1 MKRKPQP
8 KRKPTPTRKPGRP
21 KRILVDHN
29 LSIQDAAREFH
40 TTPETIRRRLRAAE
54 VVHKEGELHSIY
66 VLHTA
71 LVGDL
76 HAQRIRETRARADL
90 LELERRQTEGELV
103 TMNEARGVI
112 RQYLGPMRDIL
123 TTAPMALAAR
133 VNPADPEL
141 ARMQLEQWSEDN
153 LKKLHEV

>member
-1 MKRKPQP
+1 MKP
-8 KRKPTPTRKPGRP
+8 KRKPRTHQTWK
-21 KRILVDHN
+21 DHN
-29 LSIQDAAREFH
+29 LSISEAAKEFH
-40 TTPETIRRRLRAAE
+40 STPETIRRRLRAADIT
-54 VVHKEGELHSIY
+54 HAEGNRYSIY
-66 VLHTA
+66 TLHVA
-71 LVGDL
+71 MVGDL

-90 LELERRQTEGELV
+90 LELERRKTEGDLV
-103 TMNEARGVI
+103 TMEEARSVI

-153 LKKLHEV
+153 MRKLREV

>member
-1 MKRKPQP
+1 MKP
-8 KRKPTPTRKPGRP
+8 KRKLRPPAKRK
-21 KRILVDHN
+21 KLVKVRWTNHD
-29 LSIQDAAREFH
+29 LSISEAAKEFH
-40 TTPETIRRRLRAAE
+40 STPETIRRRLRAAE
-54 VVHKEGELHSIY
+54 ITHTEGKRYSIY

-90 LELERRQTEGELV
+90 LELERRKTEGDLV
-103 TMNEARGVI
+103 TMEEARSVI

>member
-1 MKRKPQP
+1 MKP
-8 KRKPTPTRKPGRP
+8 KRKLRPPAKRK
-21 KRILVDHN
+21 KLVSVRWTNHD
-29 LSIQDAAREFH
+29 LSISEAAKEFH
-40 TTPETIRRRLRAAE
+40 STPETIRRRLRAADIT
-54 VVHKEGELHSIY
+54 HAEGNRDNIHTLH
-66 VLHTA
+66 VA
-71 LVGDL
+71 MVGDL

-103 TMNEARGVI
+103 TMEEARNVI

-153 LKKLHEV
+153 MRKLREV

>member
-1 MKRKPQP
+1 MKP
-8 KRKPTPTRKPGRP
+8 KRKLRPPAKRK
-21 KRILVDHN
+21 KLVKVRWTNHD
-29 LSIQDAAREFH
+29 LSISEAAKEFH
-40 TTPETIRRRLRAAE
+40 STPETIRRRLRAADIT
-54 VVHKEGELHSIY
+54 HAEGNRYSIY
-66 VLHTA
+66 TLHVA
-71 LVGDL
+71 MVGDL

-103 TMNEARGVI
+103 TMEEARNVI

-153 LKKLHEV
+153 MRKLREV

>member
-1 MKRKPQP
+1 MK
-8 KRKPTPTRKPGRP
+8 PTRKLRP
-21 KRILVDHN
+21 PAKRKKLVKVRWTNHD
-29 LSIQDAAREFH
+29 LSISEAAKEFH
-40 TTPETIRRRLRAAE
+40 STPETIRRRLRAADIT
-54 VVHKEGELHSIY
+54 HAEGNRYSIY
-66 VLHTA
+66 TLHVA
-71 LVGDL
+71 MVGDL

-153 LKKLHEV
+153 MRKLREV

>member
-1 MKRKPQP
+1 MKP
-8 KRKPTPTRKPGRP
+8 KRKPRKPV
-21 KRILVDHN
+21 KHKAWTDHD
-29 LSIQDAAREFH
+29 LSISEAAKEFH
-40 TTPETIRRRLRAAE
+40 STPETIRRRLRAADIT
-54 VVHKEGELHSIY
+54 HAEGNRYSIY
-66 VLHTA
+66 TLHVA
-71 LVGDL
+71 MVGDL

-112 RQYLGPMRDIL
+112 RQYLGPMRNIL
-123 TTAPMALAAR
+123 TTSPMALAAR

-153 LKKLHEV
+153 LKKLHDV

>member
-1 MKRKPQP
+1 MKP
-8 KRKPTPTRKPGRP
+8 KRKLRPPAKRK
-21 KRILVDHN
+21 KLVKVRWTNHD
-29 LSIQDAAREFH
+29 LSISEAAKEFH
-40 TTPETIRRRLRAAE
+40 STPETIRRRLRAAE
-54 VVHKEGELHSIY
+54 ITHTEGKRYSIY

-90 LELERRQTEGELV
+90 LELERRKTEGELV
-103 TMNEARGVI
+103 TMEEARNVI

>member
-1 MKRKPQP
+1 MKP
-8 KRKPTPTRKPGRP
+8 KRKLRPPAKRK
-21 KRILVDHN
+21 KLVKVRWTNHD
-29 LSIQDAAREFH
+29 LSISEAAKEFH
-40 TTPETIRRRLRAAE
+40 STPETIRRRLRAAE
-54 VVHKEGELHSIY
+54 ITHTEGKRYSIY

-90 LELERRQTEGELV
+90 LELERRKTEGELV
-103 TMNEARGVI
+103 TMEEARNVI

-153 LKKLHEV
+153 MRKLREV

>member
-1 MKRKPQP
+1 MKP
-8 KRKPTPTRKPGRP
+8 KRKLRPPAKRK
-21 KRILVDHN
+21 KLVKVRWTNHD
-29 LSIQDAAREFH
+29 LSISEAAKEFH
-40 TTPETIRRRLRAAE
+40 STPETIRRRLRAADIT
-54 VVHKEGELHSIY
+54 HAEGNRYSIY
-66 VLHTA
+66 TLHVA
-71 LVGDL
+71 MVGDL

-90 LELERRQTEGELV
+90 LELERRKTEGDLV
-103 TMNEARGVI
+103 TMEEARSVI

>member
-1 MKRKPQP
+1 MKP
-8 KRKPTPTRKPGRP
+8 KRKLRPPAKRK
-21 KRILVDHN
+21 KLVKVRWTNHD
-29 LSIQDAAREFH
+29 LSISEAAKEFH
-40 TTPETIRRRLRAAE
+40 STPETIRRRLRAAE
-54 VVHKEGELHSIY
+54 ITHTEGKRYSIY

-123 TTAPMALAAR
+123 VTAPMALAAR

-141 ARMQLEQWSEDN
+141 ARMQLETWSEDN
-153 LKKLHEV
+153 MKRLHDV

>member
-1 MKRKPQP
+1 MKP
-8 KRKPTPTRKPGRP
+8 KRKLRPPAKRK
-21 KRILVDHN
+21 KLVKVRWTNHD
-29 LSIQDAAREFH
+29 LSISEAAKEFH
-40 TTPETIRRRLRAAE
+40 STPETIRRRLRAADIT
-54 VVHKEGELHSIY
+54 HAEGNRYSIY
-66 VLHTA
+66 TLHVA
-71 LVGDL
+71 MVGDL

>member
-1 MKRKPQP
+1 MK
-8 KRKPTPTRKPGRP
+8 TTRKPKPRRAIKP
-21 KRILVDHN
+21 TRHNKSWTDHD
-29 LSIQDAAREFH
+29 LSISEAAKEFH
-40 TTPETIRRRLRAAE
+40 STPETIRRRLRAAE
-54 VVHKEGELHSIY
+54 ITHTEGKRYSIY

>member
-1 MKRKPQP
+1 MKP
-8 KRKPTPTRKPGRP
+8 KRKLRPPAKRK
-21 KRILVDHN
+21 KLVKVRWTNHD
-29 LSIQDAAREFH
+29 LSISEAAKEFH
-40 TTPETIRRRLRAAE
+40 STPETIRRRLRAADIT
-54 VVHKEGELHSIY
+54 HAEGNRYSIY
-66 VLHTA
+66 TLHVA
-71 LVGDL
+71 MVGDL

-90 LELERRQTEGELV
+90 LELERRKTEGELV
-103 TMNEARGVI
+103 TMEEARNVI

-153 LKKLHEV
+153 MRKLREV

>member
-1 MKRKPQP
+1 
-8 KRKPTPTRKPGRP
+8 
-21 KRILVDHN
+21 H
-29 LSIQDAAREFH
+29 
-40 TTPETIRRRLRAAE
+40 AE
-54 VVHKEGELHSIY
+54 GNRYSIY
-66 VLHTA
+66 TLHVA
-71 LVGDL
+71 MVGDL

-90 LELERRQTEGELV
+90 LELERRKTEGELV
-103 TMNEARGVI
+103 TMEEARNVI

-153 LKKLHEV
+153 MRKLREV

>member
-1 MKRKPQP
+1 MKP
-8 KRKPTPTRKPGRP
+8 KRKLRPPAKRK
-21 KRILVDHN
+21 KLVKVRWTNHD
-29 LSIQDAAREFH
+29 LSISEAAKEFH
-40 TTPETIRRRLRAAE
+40 STPETIRRRLRAADIT
-54 VVHKEGELHSIY
+54 HAEGNRYSIY
-66 VLHTA
+66 TLHVA
-71 LVGDL
+71 MVGDL

-153 LKKLHEV
+153 MRKLREV